1 MLLTAPPPPKA
12 AGQRRLLAL
21 DGGGI
26 RGVLTLEI
34 LAELE
39 AVIRAEHDQADLVLA
54 DYFDY
59 FAGTSTGAM
68 IATGL
73 ALGWPV
79 ERILKSYVDS
89 GPLLFEPV
97 KKLRRVATLFG
108 YKYPRAGLA
117 NQLKAE
123 YGTATRFGDATFRS
137 LLLVVVHN
145 STTDS
150 PWPLSNN
157 PDALYND
164 STLAD
169 CNLNLP
175 LWQIVRAS
183 TAAPV
188 FFPPE
193 RVTLGNREFIFV
205 DGGITPFNNP
215 SFQLFLQATLP
226 EYRLGWESGE
236 DKLLLVSVGTG
247 AIPKAIPSLRSRDM
261 NLVHTLKT
269 VPGTLMAG
277 AATQQDLMC
286 RAIGRCRHG
295 APIDGEVGRV
305 DAERPTP
312 PLFTYVRYNAE
323 LSADSFRKMSLDH
336 LATEK
341 IVAGAQQLDGV
352 EFMAELSE
360 IGKAAAK
367 EVKWETLAGF
377 RGVAPP

>member
-1 MLLTAPPPPKA
+1 MLLTEPPPQKA
-12 AGQRRLLAL
+12 PGQRRLLAL

-39 AVIRAEHDQADLVLA
+39 AMLQKEHDKPNMVLS

-79 ERILKSYVDS
+79 NRILDTYVRD
-89 GPLLFEPV
+89 GPILFDPIP
-97 KKLRRVATLFG
+97 RRRRLATMFG
-108 YKYPRAGLA
+108 YKYPRGGLA
-117 NQLKAE
+117 RRLQEE
-123 YGTATRFGDATFRS
+123 YGIDTEFGHASFQS
-137 LLLVVVHN
+137 LLLVVMHN

-157 PDALYND
+157 PYALYND
-164 STLAD
+164 HELDD
-169 CNLNLP
+169 CNLRLP

-188 FFPPE
+188 YYPPE
-193 RVTLGNREFIFV
+193 RVHLGDRQFIFV
-205 DGGITPFNNP
+205 DGGITPYNNP

-226 EYRLGWESGE
+226 EYRLGWPTGE
-236 DKLLLVSVGTG
+236 DKLLLVSIGTG
-247 AIPKAIPSLRSRDM
+247 SIPKARPLLRSRQM

-277 AATQQDLMC
+277 ASVQQDALC
-286 RAIGRCRHG
+286 RAVGRCRYG
-295 APIDGEVGRV
+295 APIDGELGRL
-305 DAERPTP
+305 DMERDHPA
-312 PLFTYVRYNAE
+312 LFSYVRYNPT
-323 LSADSFRKMSLDH
+323 LSADALHDLGLDQFTSEEALLGIQSLDG
-336 LATEK
+336 
-341 IVAGAQQLDGV
+341 IDWMDQLREVGR
-352 EFMAELSE
+352 
-360 IGKAAAK
+360 AAAK
-367 EVKWETLAGF
+367 AIKPETLAGF
-377 RGVAPP
+377 KGVA